1 MSEREYIVTLNKG
14 VDYTAFNA
22 EMIEET
28 GAGKTHRNYI
38 Q

>member
-28 GAGKTHRNYI
+28 VAGKKHRNYI